1 MKRIIFLAS
10 TVATVAVLGIVP
22 ARADGDAAAGKKVF
36 TKCMACHDAVND
48 KNKIGPSLHG
58 VVGRKAGTF
67 EGFKYSE
74 AMKAAGEGGLIWD
87 DANIAEYVRDPKAKL
102 PGNKMAFPGLKVDA
116 DIANVIAYLKA
127 DPKP

>member
-1 MKRIIFLAS
+1 MKS
-10 TVATVAVLGIVP
+10 TTILGPTLLSALLLCVLP

-36 TKCMACHDAVND
+36 NKCMACHDAVND
-48 KNKIGPSLHG
+48 KSKVGPSLHN

-74 AMKAAGEGGLIWD
+74 AMKAAGEGGLVWD
-87 DANIAEYVRDPKAKL
+87 EANLTEYIHDPKAKV

-116 DIANVIAYLKA
+116 DVANVIAYLKA